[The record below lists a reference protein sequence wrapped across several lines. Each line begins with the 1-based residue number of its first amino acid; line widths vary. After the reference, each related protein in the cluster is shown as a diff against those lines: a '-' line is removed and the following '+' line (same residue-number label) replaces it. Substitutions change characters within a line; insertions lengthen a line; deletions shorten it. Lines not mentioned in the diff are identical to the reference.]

1 MDENNVVATQPVAN
15 PREGCLAL
23 MNKLLATLTIFERNV
38 KVAHWN
44 LKSES
49 FRDDHLFLD
58 VVHIDVCECID
69 TVAEEIRKGDFYPTA
84 TLTQCLQNSTVQEL
98 QSAGPCTK
106 AMAFGMLT
114 TGLNAVRVL
123 ADALST
129 MADENKFWTIQDMA
143 NDILS
148 KMNHQLYF
156 VKNTIVDD
164 DDEDDD

>member
-1 MDENNVVATQPVAN
+1 MDENNVTAQPAAN

-23 MNKLLATLTIFERNV
+23 MNKILATLTVFERNV

-44 LKSES
+44 LKSEAFIS
-49 FRDDHLFLD
+49 EHTWLD
-58 VVHIDVCECID
+58 TVHDDVCECID

-106 AMAFGMLT
+106 AMAFGMLM

-148 KMNHQLYF
+148 KMNHHLYF

-164 DDEDDD
+164 GDEDDD